1 MALFTIETEQKI
13 PASIGEV
20 WDFISSPANL
30 KRITPD
36 YMGFDILTKNL
47 PDTMYAGMIIAYKV
61 SPLLGIKM
69 TWVTGITQVKEYE
82 YFIDE
87 QLVGP
92 YSLWHH
98 QHRISPIEGGV
109 LMNDIVN
116 YRPPFGVL
124 GQMANGLIIRRQL
137 QEIFDYRRK
146 KLTEIFGE
154 FR

>member
-1 MALFTIETEQKI
+1 MFTIETEQKI

>member
-1 MALFTIETEQKI
+1 MALFTLETEQKI
-13 PASIGEV
+13 PASIEKV

-30 KRITPD
+30 KHITPD
-36 YMGFDILTKNL
+36 YMGFDILTNNL
-47 PDTMYAGMIIAYKV
+47 PQRMYPGLIIAYKV

-69 TWVTGITQVKEYE
+69 TWVTEITQVKEYE
-82 YFIDE
+82 YFVDE

-98 QHRISPIEGGV
+98 QHHISPIAGGV
-109 LMNDIVN
+109 LMSDIIN

-124 GQMANGLIIRRQL
+124 GSIANGIVIRRQL
-137 QEIFDYRRK
+137 NEIFDYRRK
-146 KLTEIFGE
+146 KLIEIFGE